1 MEMSNITT
9 IYKRKGS
16 KHNLENDRG
25 IFGLSVFKKI
35 IDKLIYQEKYPFID
49 QFMTD
54 SNIGARKK
62 RSIKNHLFIIHG
74 IINSVV
80 KGESECVDIQIYDL
94 VKAFDVLWLADSM
107 NDLWDTLPQHA
118 RDDKVGL
125 IYESSKNNLVA
136 VNTAVGQTERINIP
150 EIVTQGGTW
159 GPMLCSN
166 SIDKVAKYCKQEGQV
181 YIYKKLTGVIPL
193 ACVDDLL
200 AVTRCG
206 FDTINMNTTINTLI
220 ELKKLQFHIPE
231 PEKKSK
237 CHYLHVG
244 NQNKFCPGMK
254 VHGHLADSIQE
265 AVYLG
270 DIIRTDGKNTSNIN
284 KNVYNT

>member
-1 MEMSNITT
+1 M
-9 IYKRKGS
+9 
-16 KHNLENDRG
+16 ENDRS

-35 IDKLIYQEKYPFID
+35 IDKLIYQEKYPSID

-62 RSIKNHLFIIHG
+62 RNIKNHLFIIHG

-80 KGESECVDIQIYDL
+80 KGEGECVDIQIYDL

-166 SIDKVAKYCKQEGQV
+166 SIDKVAKYCKQ
-181 YIYKKLTGVIPL
+181 
-193 ACVDDLL
+193 
-200 AVTRCG
+200 
-206 FDTINMNTTINTLI
+206 
-220 ELKKLQFHIPE
+220 
-231 PEKKSK
+231 
-237 CHYLHVG
+237 
-244 NQNKFCPGMK
+244 
-254 VHGHLADSIQE
+254 
-265 AVYLG
+265 
-270 DIIRTDGKNTSNIN
+270 
-284 KNVYNT
+284 